1 MSNDITYSELVLI
14 KSNINEFNNKLE
26 EIAISLGHQI
36 TKEEKDFYIFIS
48 KHIIFFKYLYNGM
61 NNQYFFKVMISDLYY
76 FILSILKGETRY
88 VYLNERSIIENY
100 TRAITRKTVEED
112 HVTENLFLIMK
123 GTTYSFDFTESDY
136 ALIKNEYTTSC
147 GYIHGGN
154 ILNDNLASV
163 LNECL
168 ENNILIKDI
177 NKYHNRIKKILKVYD
192 KMLISQYGEY
202 ISGRFHRRKTIFE
215 YLLGKECLEL
225 LFLVIK

>member
-26 EIAISLGHQI
+26 EIAISLGHELTQ
-36 TKEEKDFYIFIS
+36 EEQSFYIFIS
-48 KHIIFFKYLYNGM
+48 KHIVLFKYLYNGM

-88 VYLNERSIIENY
+88 VYVNERSIIENY

-112 HVTENLFLIMK
+112 HVTEKLFLTMK
-123 GTTYSFDFTESDY
+123 SIEFSFEFTESDY
-136 ALIKNEYTTSC
+136 ALIKDEYKTSC

-154 ILNDNLASV
+154 ILNDSLASV
-163 LNECL
+163 LGECL
-168 ENNILIKDI
+168 ENNILIKDT
-177 NKYHNRIKKILKVYD
+177 NRYHDKIRKILKIYD
-192 KMLISQYGEY
+192 KMLISEYGEY
-202 ISGRFHRRKTIFE
+202 ISGCFHRRKTIFE

-225 LFLVIK
+225 LFSVTK

>member
-225 LFLVIK
+225 LFFVIK